1 MIMHSMVL
9 RPALVL
15 VLRQYEPIMYLIFIY
30 FCSVYNTASVLNDYY
45 FPPLVSVHNELSGI
59 PKGEILLEVA
69 GIALK
74 KCKLNLILN
83 W

>member
-30 FCSVYNTASVLNDYY
+30 FCSVYNTASVFNDYY
-45 FPPLVSVHNELSGI
+45 FTPLVSVHNELSGI
-59 PKGEILLEVA
+59 PKGKIFLEVA
-69 GIALK
+69 GIPLK
-74 KCKLNLILN
+74 RCK
-83 W
+83 